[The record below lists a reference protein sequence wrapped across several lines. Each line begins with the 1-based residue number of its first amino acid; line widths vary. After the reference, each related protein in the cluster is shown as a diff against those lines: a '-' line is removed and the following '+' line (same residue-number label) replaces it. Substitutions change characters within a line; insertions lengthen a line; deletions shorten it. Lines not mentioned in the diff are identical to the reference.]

1 MPGHRLKLKIML
13 NEKEILVDCLP
24 DRRLIDILRID
35 LELKGTREGCS
46 IGECGACLVLL
57 NGTLVNACL
66 VPAFMLVDAE
76 LVTIDAYDELKLFA
90 PVRKIFGPDS
100 HTAGEYADQRSN
112 GRPVLQPGKHSVQ
125 HSIQYPGTFPCG
137 FCSSGVKMALS
148 ALFLSNLKPGRQEVR
163 ETLRGILCR
172 CASYETVEEQV
183 MGSLLPTKKKSA
195 RRLRTQ

>member
-1 MPGHRLKLKIML
+1 ML

-46 IGECGACLVLL
+46 VGECGACLVLL

-76 LVTIDAYDELKLFA
+76 LVTIDAFDELKLFA
-90 PVRKIFGPDS
+90 PVRKIFNPVS
-100 HTAGEYADQRSN
+100 HTAGEYVDQRSN
-112 GRPVLQPGKHSVQ
+112 GRSIRQPVGPSGRHSGESSGQ
-125 HSIQYPGTFPCG
+125 FSDRYSGAFPCG
-137 FCSSGVKMALS
+137 FCSSGVKMALC
-148 ALFLSNLKPGRQEVR
+148 ALFLNNPKPGRQEVR

-172 CASYETVEEQV
+172 CSSYETVEEQV
-183 MGSLLPTKKKSA
+183 MDSLLPTKKKSA
-195 RRLRTQ
+195 RRLRN